1 MKNPFPYSDSN
12 KRYHTYTC
20 FLSRRFGGKV
30 SRVPLNAGFTCPNL
44 DGTKG
49 RGGCVYCSPAGSGEF
64 GGDPRLPIREQFSQ
78 VAARMAGKWDT
89 PRHIAYFQA
98 RTNTYAPADTL
109 RRLYEEAL
117 ACPGVVGLAVATR
130 PDCLPD
136 EVCGLLGELARRTYL
151 TVELGLQTA
160 HDVTGERINRCHSYA
175 DFLEGAGKLRARGVP
190 FGVHLIDGL
199 PGETHDM
206 MVETAKRVGGL
217 RPHLVKIHLLHL
229 LEGTALARE
238 YREKPFPLMSRDEY
252 VQTVCDQLEWLPSE
266 CVIGRLTG
274 DGDPETLIGPDWSRK
289 KLCVLNEI
297 DKELARRDSW
307 QGKRLGSMPAGGA
320 APG

>member
-1 MKNPFPYSDSN
+1 
-12 KRYHTYTC
+12 
-20 FLSRRFGGKV
+20 
-30 SRVPLNAGFTCPNL
+30 
-44 DGTKG
+44 
-49 RGGCVYCSPAGSGEF
+49 
-64 GGDPRLPIREQFSQ
+64 
-78 VAARMAGKWDT
+78 MAGKWDT

-98 RTNTYAPADTL
+98 RTNTYAPAGHAAPPL
-109 RRLYEEAL
+109 RGGARLSRGGGAGGRHP
-117 ACPGVVGLAVATR
+117 AR
-130 PDCLPD
+130 LPAD

-151 TVELGLQTA
+151 TVELGLQTV

>member
-1 MKNPFPYSDSN
+1 M
-12 KRYHTYTC
+12 
-20 FLSRRFGGKV
+20 RR
-30 SRVPLNAGFTCPNL
+30 R
-44 DGTKG
+44 
-49 RGGCVYCSPAGSGEF
+49 SP
-64 GGDPRLPIREQFSQ
+64 
-78 VAARMAGKWDT
+78 V
-89 PRHIAYFQA
+89 
-98 RTNTYAPADTL
+98 
-109 RRLYEEAL
+109 
-117 ACPGVVGLAVATR
+117 PGVVGLAVATR

-151 TVELGLQTA
+151 TVELGLQTV
-160 HDVTGERINRCHSYA
+160 HDATGERINRCHSYA
-175 DFLEGAGKLRARGVP
+175 DFLEGTGKLRARGVP

-252 VQTVCDQLEWLPSE
+252 VRTVCDQLEWLPPE

>member
-49 RGGCVYCSPAGSGEF
+49 RGGCVYCSPRAAGSSAATRACPSGSSS
-64 GGDPRLPIREQFSQ
+64 PRSPRAWPANGTPHGTSPISRR
-78 VAARMAGKWDT
+78 APT
-89 PRHIAYFQA
+89 PTRP
-98 RTNTYAPADTL
+98 RDTL

-151 TVELGLQTA
+151 TVELGLQTV
-160 HDVTGERINRCHSYA
+160 HDATGERINRATATPTSSKGPGSC
-175 DFLEGAGKLRARGVP
+175 GRGRTVRRAPDRRAA
-190 FGVHLIDGL
+190 
-199 PGETHDM
+199 GETHDM

-217 RPHLVKIHLLHL
+217 HPHLVKIHLLHL

-252 VQTVCDQLEWLPSE
+252 VRTVCDQLEWLPPE

-297 DKELARRDSW
+297 DKELSRRDSW

>member
-130 PDCLPD
+130 PDCLPG
-136 EVCGLLGELARRTYL
+136 EVCALLGELARRTYL
-151 TVELGLQTA
+151 TVELGLQTV
-160 HDVTGERINRCHSYA
+160 HDATGERINRCHSYA
-175 DFLEGAGKLRARGVP
+175 DFLAGVEKLRARGVP
-190 FGVHLIDGL
+190 FG
-199 PGETHDM
+199 E
-206 MVETAKRVGGL
+206 
-217 RPHLVKIHLLHL
+217 
-229 LEGTALARE
+229 
-238 YREKPFPLMSRDEY
+238 
-252 VQTVCDQLEWLPSE
+252 
-266 CVIGRLTG
+266 IGRAH
-274 DGDPETLIGPDWSRK
+274 
-289 KLCVLNEI
+289 V
-297 DKELARRDSW
+297 
-307 QGKRLGSMPAGGA
+307 
-320 APG
+320 

>member
-1 MKNPFPYSDSN
+1 
-12 KRYHTYTC
+12 
-20 FLSRRFGGKV
+20 
-30 SRVPLNAGFTCPNL
+30 
-44 DGTKG
+44 
-49 RGGCVYCSPAGSGEF
+49 
-64 GGDPRLPIREQFSQ
+64 
-78 VAARMAGKWDT
+78 
-89 PRHIAYFQA
+89 
-98 RTNTYAPADTL
+98 
-109 RRLYEEAL
+109 
-117 ACPGVVGLAVATR
+117 
-130 PDCLPD
+130 
-136 EVCGLLGELARRTYL
+136 
-151 TVELGLQTA
+151 
-160 HDVTGERINRCHSYA
+160 
-175 DFLEGAGKLRARGVP
+175 
-190 FGVHLIDGL
+190 
-199 PGETHDM
+199 M

-252 VQTVCDQLEWLPSE
+252 VRTVCDQLEWLPPE